1 MTDPTSLDG
10 NAAAGPLRALF
21 AVDLTSARSTCGS
34 CGQARPLAEQELY
47 ERAPAMVLRCRGCDE
62 VLMRFAD
69 DGERMRLD
77 MTGMRLLVVP
87 VPDPGASGG
96 VI

>member
-34 CGQARPLAEQELY
+34 CGQARPLAEQALY

-87 VPDPGASGG
+87 VPDPGA
-96 VI
+96 